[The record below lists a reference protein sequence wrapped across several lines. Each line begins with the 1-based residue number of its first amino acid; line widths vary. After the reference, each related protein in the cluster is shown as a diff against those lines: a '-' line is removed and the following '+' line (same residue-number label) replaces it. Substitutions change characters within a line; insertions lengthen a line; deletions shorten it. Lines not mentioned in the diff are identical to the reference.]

1 MAEDPHAA
9 APEEDPEQHL
19 GPVIP
24 DPWADDEQT
33 DWPTETVQVRS
44 QPEFWPDWAT

>member
-1 MAEDPHAA
+1 MPEDPHAA

-24 DPWADDEQT
+24 DPWEDDEQQ
-33 DWPTETVQVRS
+33 DWTTQTLVITEEVS
-44 QPEFWPDWAT
+44 G